1 MQMTQNAPAP
11 NEPPKLR
18 PGVDGGVEPSSIAD
32 LVEWFLNYDERTARM
47 RHSNTEELFQWKQMD
62 DEANGVGTYPFENAE
77 ARFAVGCF
85 QALQENNSEP
95 LLGLWL
101 NDVLAALHESRETKR
116 EITEANELDKDIQK
130 SSIEKASLLTTNSER
145 RLYLTSCW
153 LEALCTAEARVL
165 GWIYQELYGK
175 SFTPTT

>member
-1 MQMTQNAPAP
+1 MSQSATVQT
-11 NEPPKLR
+11 EPPRLR
-18 PGVDGGVEPSSIAD
+18 PGADGGVDPSSVAD

-47 RHSNTEELFQWKQMD
+47 RHANTEALFQWKQQD

-77 ARFAVGCF
+77 ARFAIGVF

-116 EITEANELDKDIQK
+116 EITEANDLDKDMEK
-130 SSIEKASLLTTNSER
+130 PSIEKASLLTTNSER

-165 GWIYQELYGK
+165 GWIYQEIYGK
-175 SFTPTT
+175 PFTPTT

>member
-1 MQMTQNAPAP
+1 
-11 NEPPKLR
+11 
-18 PGVDGGVEPSSIAD
+18 
-32 LVEWFLNYDERTARM
+32 M
-47 RHSNTEELFQWKQMD
+47 RHAHTEELFQWKQKD
-62 DEANGVGTYPFENAE
+62 DEANGIGTYPFENAE
-77 ARFAVGCF
+77 ARFAIGVF

-116 EITEANELDKDIQK
+116 EITEANDLDKDIEK

-145 RLYLTSCW
+145 RLYLASSW

-165 GWIYQELYGK
+165 GWIYQEIYGK
-175 SFTPTT
+175 PFTPAT